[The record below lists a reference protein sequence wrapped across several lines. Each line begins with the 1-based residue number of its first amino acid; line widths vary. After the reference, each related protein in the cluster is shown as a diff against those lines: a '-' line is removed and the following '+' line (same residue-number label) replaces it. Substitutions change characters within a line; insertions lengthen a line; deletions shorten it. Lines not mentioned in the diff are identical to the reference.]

1 MSSTSDWESSGADC
15 DVPAVTRR
23 RVLVAGASGY
33 IGRHVARELVIRG
46 HEVVCLVR
54 KKSGI
59 NGTTSPEQLRSRLAG
74 CELRFGDITCEQ
86 SLLRDGF
93 RGERFDAVVS
103 CLASRNG
110 GIADSWDID
119 YQASRQLLDKA
130 VATGVKQFVL
140 LSAICV
146 QKPRLAFQQ
155 AKLKMEQALIESG
168 INYSIVRPTAFFK
181 SIAGQIEAVR
191 NGRPYMLFGDSD
203 AACKPIGEADLAAFM
218 ADCLEDRALQNRIL
232 PVGGPDEAMTARER
246 GELLFTLLGQQPK
259 FREVPVGLL
268 KATIPV
274 LDGLGRLLPGLREK
288 AEFARI
294 GHYYA
299 TESMLVLNSESGDY
313 DAAATPS
320 YGRQTLRDFYL
331 RVLEQGMAGQ
341 ELGDHAV
348 FARNRKNPGLPH

>member
-1 MSSTSDWESSGADC
+1 VSSNTDWESFSEDADTGAG
-15 DVPAVTRR
+15 RQ
-23 RVLVAGASGY
+23 RVFVAGASGY
-33 IGRHVARELVIRG
+33 IGRYVARELLFRG
-46 HEVVCLVR
+46 HEVVCFVR
-54 KKSGI
+54 KQSGI
-59 NGTTSPEQLRSRLAG
+59 NGATGPEQLRSRLAG
-74 CELRFGDITCEQ
+74 CELRFGDVTDEQ
-86 SLLRDGF
+86 SLLKDGF
-93 RGERFDAVVS
+93 RGEQFDAVVS

-110 GIADSWDID
+110 GIADSWRVD
-119 YQASRQLLDKA
+119 YQASRQLLDA
-130 VATGVKQFVL
+130 GIAAGAQQFVL

-155 AKLKMEQALIESG
+155 AKLQMEQALIESG

-203 AACKPIGEADLAAFM
+203 AACKPIGEADLASFM
-218 ADCLEDRALQNRIL
+218 ADCLEDESLHNRIL
-232 PVGGPDEAMTARER
+232 PIGGPGDAMTARER
-246 GELLFTLLGQQPK
+246 GELLFKLLGQPPR
-259 FREVPVGLL
+259 FRQVPLGVL

-274 LDGLGRLLPGLREK
+274 LACLSHFIPALKDK

-299 TESMLVLNSESGDY
+299 TESMLVLNSDNGRY

-320 YGRQTLRDFYL
+320 YGRQTLGDFYQ
-331 RVLEQGMAGQ
+331 RVLEQGLTGQ

-348 FARNRKNPGLPH
+348 FARNRRDTGLPH

>member
-1 MSSTSDWESSGADC
+1 MSKDSDWEFSGEDS
-15 DVPAVTRR
+15 DVPPAVRQ
-23 RVLVAGASGY
+23 RVFVAGASGY

-46 HEVVCLVR
+46 HEVVCFVR

-59 NGTTSPEQLRSRLAG
+59 NGATSPEQLRSRLAG
-74 CELRFGDITCEQ
+74 CELRFGDVTCEQ

-93 RGERFDAVVS
+93 RGEQFDAVVS

-119 YQASRQLLDKA
+119 YQASKQLLDAA
-130 VATGVKQFVL
+130 VAGGANQFVL

-155 AKLKMEQALIESG
+155 AKLKMEQALIDSG
-168 INYSIVRPTAFFK
+168 ITYSIVRPTAFFK

-203 AACKPIGEADLAAFM
+203 AACKPIGETDLAAFM
-218 ADCLEDRALQNRIL
+218 ADCLEDSDLQNRVL
-232 PVGGPDEAMTARER
+232 PVGGPGDAMTAKER
-246 GELLFTLLGQQPK
+246 GELLFKLLGQRPR
-259 FREVPVGLL
+259 FRQVPVGLL
-268 KATIPV
+268 KAAIPV
-274 LDGLGRLLPGLREK
+274 LDGLGRLIPGFRDK

-299 TESMLVLNSESGDY
+299 TESMLVLNSESGAY

-320 YGRQTLRDFYL
+320 YGRQTLSDFYH

-348 FARNRKNPGLPH
+348 FTSTRKNSGLPH